1 MALVY
6 IEKVTQNQAAFE
18 SKVVK
23 IANALGMNPN
33 WLMTV
38 MYAESNLNHLAQNPG
53 SSAFGLIQFLEATL
67 KTLGTTRD
75 KLKAMSNVAQLDYV
89 EKYFKNINAD
99 YQSIYDVYFA
109 VFYPSAIGLPDSH
122 TLFISGGSAYV
133 ANRGLDTNQDY
144 KITVGEVKAWF
155 SRYIKTGTDT
165 GSTSTAGNTLVYA
178 GGAGLLLLLLL
189 ASNNQD

>member
-1 MALVY
+1 
-6 IEKVTQNQAAFE
+6 
-18 SKVVK
+18 
-23 IANALGMNPN
+23 
-33 WLMTV
+33 
-38 MYAESNLNHLAQNPG
+38 
-53 SSAFGLIQFLEATL
+53 
-67 KTLGTTRD
+67 
-75 KLKAMSNVAQLDYV
+75 
-89 EKYFKNINAD
+89 
-99 YQSIYDVYFA
+99 
-109 VFYPSAIGLPDSH
+109 
-122 TLFISGGSAYV
+122 LFISGGSAYV